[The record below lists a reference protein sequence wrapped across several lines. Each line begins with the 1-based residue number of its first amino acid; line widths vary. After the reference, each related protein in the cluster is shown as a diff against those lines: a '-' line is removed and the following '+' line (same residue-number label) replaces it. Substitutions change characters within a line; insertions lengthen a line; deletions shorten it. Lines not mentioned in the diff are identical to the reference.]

1 MSGRNDSILSH
12 NQHFPN
18 MKHKPHNFTFRKTL
32 CFAAVSAVTALWI
45 DLSGS
50 LVAQDAA
57 AAPEAQPA
65 GVSGSVVTEL
75 DALETLKEVRD
86 RLESLQF
93 LQCSLHERVDLS
105 DLRFYARGRY
115 AQASGNRVRLEFQ
128 MFPIRGVRRDDEA
141 TLKLDGTPEDTGKQ
155 KPTGELVQVSDGNAL
170 WSYWKNGDSQ
180 RLTRRN
186 IQEILE
192 AADQAENFDRSRMFE
207 DLGAGGLQALLA
219 RLETGM
225 EFGKVREQTV
235 GDTRL
240 LVISGRW
247 TKESLQQYFQITD
260 PAAPRPAW
268 VPDYVRVYVDAEA
281 KLPRRIQYLKKH
293 PNPAAKQVRPLITLD
308 FRDMTINDTV
318 DDSQFQFEAPA
329 GLAELD
335 LTEQTIDAIRKTNTA
350 EKTAAASA
358 DIPTTEPAVD
368 AAPANAE

>member
-1 MSGRNDSILSH
+1 
-12 NQHFPN
+12 
-18 MKHKPHNFTFRKTL
+18 
-32 CFAAVSAVTALWI
+32 
-45 DLSGS
+45 
-50 LVAQDAA
+50 
-57 AAPEAQPA
+57 
-65 GVSGSVVTEL
+65 
-75 DALETLKEVRD
+75 
-86 RLESLQF
+86 
-93 LQCSLHERVDLS
+93 
-105 DLRFYARGRY
+105 
-115 AQASGNRVRLEFQ
+115 

-141 TLKLDGTPEDTGKQ
+141 TLKLDGAPEDTGKQ